1 MIPKCKLYRF
11 LLSLFASISMPF
23 SWDSYYLYLIL
34 LFGCTKKSI
43 GINVIIA
50 IIIHILVQVK
60 VVRRITV
67 ERLYFPKKYSFSNV
81 VPLPFHCRYLQCI
94 KVLWSLIKIKD
105 YIAWSLHSQANK
117 RDKIQTVKCHFSLM
131 YIRNYW

>member
-1 MIPKCKLYRF
+1 MHWDYKLYRF
-11 LLSLFASISMPF
+11 LVSLFASISMPF

-81 VPLPFHCRYLQCI
+81 VPLPFHCRYLQCECSRI
-94 KVLWSLIKIKD
+94 NIIRKEKCDWTQKKVAKICQV
-105 YIAWSLHSQANK
+105 WPCFTSLHTSS
-117 RDKIQTVKCHFSLM
+117 IQ
-131 YIRNYW
+131 